1 VLAKRSQLSL
11 GVSRRRL
18 IVDGIATDEA
28 NPLVA
33 DLAERLY
40 AHELGIVAFRAGLE
54 ARALEEFIAAI
65 AVSPARA
72 GEPLGAAGRSQLA
85 RWNDIALT
93 RVAFD
98 RLELM
103 GDRTEEREREAPK
116 AQRFEELWLG
126 LARAALGGESLDG
139 ALEDPKR
146 LAESID
152 RHLSRERYDQ
162 AILSYLRQ
170 IIGELGDGAMRDAAL
185 RQRVSDLVK
194 NLDDATLSTL
204 LRMGGDAPGETPF
217 LERACES
224 LAAGAVVHLTRVA
237 ARDAGAPIAG
247 SMLRLLA
254 KLARDAESR
263 GATSRSADRALR
275 GVIHGCSRTGSSSL
289 PIPRH
294 IQLHSTALPSRASS
308 PSPTSAATAANR
320 SGSCRSASPAT
331 RSVQP

>member
-1 VLAKRSQLSL
+1 M
-11 GVSRRRL
+11 
-18 IVDGIATDEA
+18 
-28 NPLVA
+28 
-33 DLAERLY
+33 
-40 AHELGIVAFRAGLE
+40 
-54 ARALEEFIAAI
+54 ARC
-65 AVSPARA
+65 
-72 GEPLGAAGRSQLA
+72 
-85 RWNDIALT
+85 
-93 RVAFD
+93 
-98 RLELM
+98 
-103 GDRTEEREREAPK
+103 
-116 AQRFEELWLG
+116 
-126 LARAALGGESLDG
+126 
-139 ALEDPKR
+139 
-146 LAESID
+146 
-152 RHLSRERYDQ
+152 
-162 AILSYLRQ
+162 
-170 IIGELGDGAMRDAAL
+170 DAAL

-294 IQLHSTALPSRASS
+294 IQLH
-308 PSPTSAATAANR
+308 
-320 SGSCRSASPAT
+320 
-331 RSVQP
+331 